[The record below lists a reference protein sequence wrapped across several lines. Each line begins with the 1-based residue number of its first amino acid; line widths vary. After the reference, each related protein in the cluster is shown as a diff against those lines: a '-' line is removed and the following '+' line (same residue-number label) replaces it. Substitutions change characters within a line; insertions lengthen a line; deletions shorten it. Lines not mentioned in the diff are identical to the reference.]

1 MKRENDY
8 GANSDIYLRGI
19 GSMSFEQEIS
29 NQNGISLSVPTY
41 IAFFCYAI
49 LHTAPPSPT
58 MQYPSYWIP
67 YWITLKTYANYDIVN
82 YLRIVGNIQFLIIL
96 ISHKYYYENRFFL
109 KKPFGYILIILV

>member
-1 MKRENDY
+1 
-8 GANSDIYLRGI
+8 
-19 GSMSFEQEIS
+19 
-29 NQNGISLSVPTY
+29 
-41 IAFFCYAI
+41 
-49 LHTAPPSPT
+49 